1 MDVLTFAQHAA
12 AGLLLAR
19 HSPSSLGVT
28 TVQCCITHS
37 AYIHSWVYAVQ
48 LMWVN
53 NADCSVRCTVPA
65 PPAAVAAAS
74 NRSRHARGRAAAVP
88 EAGEK
93 SPAQAQEASLSAEAP
108 MLDEEEDDLAELAS
122 SVDSESD
129 AGQQHILE
137 RIAQGCSF
145 TLLCVKLS
153 RQCRQGSFLHN
164 IAAIIISLDCQP

>member
-19 HSPSSLGVT
+19 HSLSSLGVT

-37 AYIHSWVYAVQ
+37 AYMHSWVYAVQ

-65 PPAAVAAAS
+65 PPAAAAAAS
-74 NRSRHARGRAAAVP
+74 ARSRHTRRRAAAVP
-88 EAGEK
+88 EAGEN
-93 SPAQAQEASLSAEAP
+93 SPVQEARLSAEAP
-108 MLDEEEDDLAELAS
+108 MPDEEEDDLAELAS
-122 SVDSESD
+122 SFDSESD

-137 RIAQGCSF
+137 RFAQGCSF

-153 RQCRQGSFLHN
+153 RQRRQSSFLHN